1 MRVIGLTGGIGSGKS
16 TVAKILVELGA
27 KHIDADKVAQEVYLP
42 GTAGFRDVVKT
53 FGERVLSGNGEIDRR
68 KLGEIVFNNPKAL
81 ETLNGIIHPRAY
93 DLARERLDE
102 YRRQGAEVVVLEVI
116 LLVEAG
122 WDHLADEIWV
132 TVISED
138 VVVERL
144 MKERGLSREEV
155 VARIRS
161 QTSNEDRIKYADVVI
176 RNDGS
181 REELKAEVTRLW
193 DTIKG

>member
-1 MRVIGLTGGIGSGKS
+1 
-16 TVAKILVELGA
+16 
-27 KHIDADKVAQEVYLP
+27 
-42 GTAGFRDVVKT
+42 
-53 FGERVLSGNGEIDRR
+53 
-68 KLGEIVFNNPKAL
+68 
-81 ETLNGIIHPRAY
+81 
-93 DLARERLDE
+93 
-102 YRRQGAEVVVLEVI
+102 
-116 LLVEAG
+116 
-122 WDHLADEIWV
+122 
-132 TVISED
+132 